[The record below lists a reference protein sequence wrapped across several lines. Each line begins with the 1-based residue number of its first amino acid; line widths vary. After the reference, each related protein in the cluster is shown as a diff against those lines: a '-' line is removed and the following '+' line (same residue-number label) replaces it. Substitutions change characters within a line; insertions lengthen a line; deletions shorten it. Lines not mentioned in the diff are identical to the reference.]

1 MSQGAGKKTGKVLD
15 QLSQPLKTERGI
27 CFLWSFS
34 LASPNSQSEWSPFV
48 LPPGVKENRWS
59 HQPLNLSKNCTKPS
73 VFLEGQ
79 SCVHYLEGH
88 VPVCPALADI
98 TDLPTK
104 ETDKGTRT
112 DVFNLIQQVLIQ
124 CLYVHHI
131 LTAAEGPLGIVGFMG
146 EGLYKKTIKIRE
158 TYLQIALET
167 VEFF

>member
-1 MSQGAGKKTGKVLD
+1 MVTPAF
-15 QLSQPLKTERGI
+15 E
-27 CFLWSFS
+27 F
-34 LASPNSQSEWSPFV
+34 
-48 LPPGVKENRWS
+48 VKEL
-59 HQPLNLSKNCTKPS
+59 HKPS

-104 ETDKGTRT
+104 ETDKGTGT
-112 DVFNLIQQVLIQ
+112 DVFNLVQQVLIQ

-146 EGLYKKTIKIRE
+146 EGVIHIKDKKTIKIRE
-158 TYLQIALET
+158 AHL
-167 VEFF
+167 